1 MIHIMFSRALAADPH
16 LRESHAMTGP
26 LYRLGHF
33 CIRNKALVIAIWVV
47 VFIALAGASVM
58 LGQNTSDNLTLP
70 GTDSQKA
77 TDLLNAKFP
86 EQANGTVPIVFV
98 APHGHKLTESTYKD
112 AIEKVNDDYKNDKG
126 AVASSTSP
134 FDSNGASQL
143 SKGETIGYISLTL
156 KDSPSELDEQG
167 AQDILDVANPGK
179 VGGMQVSAGAY
190 VGQKLSKPSTHLS
203 EVVGLVAAVII
214 LLFTFGTVV
223 AMGMPILTAIIAL
236 ISGLSIIG
244 ILGQVIQVPT
254 TAPALATM
262 IGLGVG
268 IDYGLFIVTRYRD
281 FLAEGFEPDEAVAR
295 ANATSGGAVVFA
307 GSTVIIALLSLIVAG
322 IPLVTTLGYTAA
334 IVVLIAVVAATTL
347 LPTVLSL
354 LGTRINAVKIPG
366 LKHQHDRKPHGW
378 RRWALFIARHPWPSM
393 GVAIAILVVLAIP
406 IRNLHLGQTDN
417 GALPKDTQTRKSYD
431 AICKGFGCGQNG
443 PMLVAVSLSK
453 PAQNDQKQ
461 LDDVEQQQ
469 KDDQKKQQDDITKE
483 TQQLV
488 AEGVPQ
494 DQAQKQATA
503 DAQKKAP
510 SQAQQDQTKQQEDF
524 LKTTASD
531 PRLQDLRTDMEKT
544 SGVKSVT
551 QPLVN
556 DSGSAAV
563 YTVISDYA
571 PSSRKTEDVVNDL
584 RDNTIPKATKG
595 QDMTAD
601 VGGSTA
607 SYIDLANQISNK
619 LPLTIV
625 VVLAL
630 SFLLLLVAFRS
641 VLVPLKAVLCNLLSI
656 AAAFGIVTYVFGH
669 HWSATAVGLETTVP
683 IVSFVPLMMF
693 AILFGLSMDYE
704 VFLMSHI
711 RESYKEHG
719 DPHEAAVDGLA
730 TTGRVITSAA
740 LIMVSVFCAFVL
752 NGDPNIKQFGVGMAA
767 AVAVDATIVRC
778 LLVPAI
784 MTLLGNAGWWMPR
797 WLGRITPK
805 FSIEG
810 EEFFAERDA
819 AAAAKA
825 KEKPPDRVP
834 A

>member
-1 MIHIMFSRALAADPH
+1 
-16 LRESHAMTGP
+16 MTGP

-126 AVASSTSP
+126 AVTSSTSP

-584 RDNTIPKATKG
+584 RDNTIPKATEG

-825 KEKPPDRVP
+825 KEKPPERVP